1 MQADDAQQPT
11 EDGSPASEAE
21 MPPGSTGS
29 GSAKPE
35 SVASVEAPASQSSVT
50 RSSAPAP
57 NAMLQKNRE
66 IELLNREVL
75 ELEDRCKSLQ
85 AEVEDTWK
93 TYKAAQEKAA
103 IREGELHDEI
113 NSLKRAKEADKQ
125 QYLVGVEALVT
136 NSPMLAV
143 LVMKSRCC

>member
-1 MQADDAQQPT
+1 MQADDAQQTT
-11 EDGSPASEAE
+11 EDDSQASEAE

-29 GSAKPE
+29 GSVKPE
-35 SVASVEAPASQSSVT
+35 SAASGEPPASQSSAS
-50 RSSAPAP
+50 RGSAPAS
-57 NAMLQKNRE
+57 NAMLQKDRE
-66 IELLNREVL
+66 IELLNREIL

-85 AEVEDTWK
+85 AEIEDTWK

-125 QYLVGVEALVT
+125 QYLVGVEALVSEM
-136 NSPMLAV
+136 NL
-143 LVMKSRCC
+143 RCLRCW